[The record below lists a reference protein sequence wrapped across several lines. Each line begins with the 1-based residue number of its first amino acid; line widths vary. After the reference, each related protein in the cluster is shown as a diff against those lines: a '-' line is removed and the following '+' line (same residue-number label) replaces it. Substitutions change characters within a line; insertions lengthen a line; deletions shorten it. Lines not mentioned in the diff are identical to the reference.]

1 MKNTGDGRRKIRV
14 EKEVQ
19 EIVSKYVIEHLRGE
33 LPGLITITRV
43 QMPADFR
50 AAQIFVTYFAP
61 HQPKHQ
67 PNNLVSDKVVDLAEV
82 LQSWAKDIQDEIA
95 HVLKMRY
102 CPKLTF
108 FNDEATEKILKIER
122 TLAEISHD
130 PTLRAL
136 QIKQVDEDID

>member
-1 MKNTGDGRRKIRV
+1 MKDMGDGRRKVRV

-19 EIVSKYVIEHLRGE
+19 EIVSRFIISQLRQD
-33 LPGLITITRV
+33 LPGVITVTRV

-61 HQPKHQ
+61 E
-67 PNNLVSDKVVDLAEV
+67 NVTDKVPDVAEV
-82 LQSWAKDIQDEIA
+82 LNSWAKDIQDEIA

-108 FNDEATEKILKIER
+108 FNDETTEKILKIEKI
-122 TLAEISHD
+122 LNDIAQD
-130 PTLRAL
+130 PSL
-136 QIKQVDEDID
+136 KESMDEDID

>member
-19 EIVSKYVIEHLRGE
+19 EIVSRYIIENLRNE
-33 LPGLITITRV
+33 LPGLITITKV

-50 AAQIFVTYFAP
+50 TARIYLTYFSP
-61 HQPKHQ
+61 TQTDQKII
-67 PNNLVSDKVVDLAEV
+67 DIAEE
-82 LQSWAKDIQDEIA
+82 LQTWAKDIQDEIA

-108 FNDEATEKILKIER
+108 VNDETTEKILKIEK
-122 TLAEISHD
+122 TLADISKD
-130 PTLRAL
+130 PSLAEH
-136 QIKQVDEDID
+136 VDEDID

>member
-19 EIVSKYVIEHLRGE
+19 EVISNFILRQLKSD
-33 LPGLITITRV
+33 LPGLITVTRV

-50 AAQIFVTYFAP
+50 TANVYVTYFSTDEA
-61 HQPKHQ
+61 
-67 PNNLVSDKVVDLAEV
+67 DKDTDVAEI
-82 LQSWAKDIQDEIA
+82 LQTWARDIQDEIG

-108 FNDEATEKILKIER
+108 RNDETTEKIIKIER
-122 TLAEISHD
+122 ILSEISRDPEVAKRLAE
-130 PTLRAL
+130 
-136 QIKQVDEDID
+136 DED

>member
-1 MKNTGDGRRKIRV
+1 MKNTGDNRRKIRV

-19 EIVSKYVIEHLRGE
+19 EIVSKYVIEHLKSD

-61 HQPKHQ
+61 TQ
-67 PNNLVSDKVVDLAEV
+67 VEEKVIDVAEV
-82 LQSWAKDIQDEIA
+82 LQSWAKDIQDEMA

-108 FNDEATEKILKIER
+108 FNDETTEKILKIEKI
-122 TLAEISHD
+122 LSEISKD
-130 PTLRAL
+130 PTLKDQL
-136 QIKQVDEDID
+136 DEDID

>member
-1 MKNTGDGRRKIRV
+1 MKNTGDGRRKIRI

-19 EIVSKYVIEHLRGE
+19 EIVSRFIIKHLRSD

-50 AAQIFVTYFAP
+50 AAQIFVTYFSP
-61 HQPKHQ
+61 EERPGQ
-67 PNNLVSDKVVDLAEV
+67 NLDVAEV
-82 LQSWAKDIQDEIA
+82 LQGWAKDIQDEIA

-108 FNDEATEKILKIER
+108 FNDETTEKILKIEK
-122 TLAEISHD
+122 TLADLAKNPAI
-130 PTLRAL
+130 
-136 QIKQVDEDID
+136 IKQVDEDID

>member
-1 MKNTGDGRRKIRV
+1 MKNTGDGRRKVRI

-19 EIVSKYVIEHLRGE
+19 EIVSRFVIEHLRSD

-50 AAQIFVTYFAP
+50 AAQIFVTYFSPQQA
-61 HQPKHQ
+61 
-67 PNNLVSDKVVDLAEV
+67 DEKVVDVAEV
-82 LQSWAKDIQDEIA
+82 LQSWAKDIQDQIA

-108 FNDEATEKILKIER
+108 FNDETTEKILKIEKI
-122 TLAEISHD
+122 LADISKD
-130 PTLRAL
+130 PSLVD
-136 QIKQVDEDID
+136 QIDEDID

>member
-1 MKNTGDGRRKIRV
+1 MKNTGDGRRKVRV

-19 EIVSKYVIEHLRGE
+19 EIVSRFIIEQLRSD
-33 LPGLITITRV
+33 LPGLITVTRV

-61 HQPKHQ
+61 KTTEE
-67 PNNLVSDKVVDLAEV
+67 KVPDVAKV
-82 LQSWAKDIQDEIA
+82 LNSWAKDIQDEIA

-108 FNDEATEKILKIER
+108 FNDETTEKILKIEKI
-122 TLAEISHD
+122 LSDIAGDPSLKEKIEDEEID
-130 PTLRAL
+130 
-136 QIKQVDEDID
+136 